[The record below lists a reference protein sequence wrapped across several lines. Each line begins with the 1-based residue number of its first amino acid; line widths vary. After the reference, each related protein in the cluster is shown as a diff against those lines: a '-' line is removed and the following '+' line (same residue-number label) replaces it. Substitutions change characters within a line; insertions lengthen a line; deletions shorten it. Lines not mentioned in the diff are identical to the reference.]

1 MNFKLNVIKVK
12 FIRRMTVINIVSI
25 ILFVIFLSG
34 KSKPRD
40 NPEDELWKT
49 VPRLGMI
56 YSI

>member
-1 MNFKLNVIKVK
+1 
-12 FIRRMTVINIVSI
+12 MTVINIVSI